1 MSYAVYYI
9 RYNITSDVSGR
20 KDAVTANETS
30 LRARKR
36 QQTRQELITAAMRLF
51 GESGYEQTTV
61 AEIASAA
68 GVSTKT
74 FFNYFASKDEV
85 LFPHLSRRINA
96 AVALIDQRGPDD
108 RMADILAAAMQHM
121 LADALTEEVDGGLV
135 AVRLP
140 MIMSV
145 PAVQAATLHR
155 YFLAETQLAR
165 ALHSAYPDALDPA
178 AAGAVIGS
186 VMGGAI
192 AAALVCLQD
201 GGTAQQLRAAVER
214 AIDIAIHGVHNLPTS
229 AQPVDPK

>member
-1 MSYAVYYI
+1 M
-9 RYNITSDVSGR
+9 
-20 KDAVTANETS
+20 S

-36 QQTRQELITAAMRLF
+36 QQTRQELISAAMRLF
-51 GESGYEQTTV
+51 EESGYERTTV

-85 LFPHLSRRINA
+85 LFPHLSRRIDA

-108 RMADILAAAMQHM
+108 QMADILVAAMQHM
-121 LADALTEEVDGGLV
+121 LADALTEEVDGGLA

-155 YFLAETQLAR
+155 YFLAETQLAHALQR
-165 ALHSAYPDALDPA
+165 AYSDTLDLA
-178 AAGAVIGS
+178 AAAAVIGS
-186 VMGGAI
+186 VMGAAI
-192 AAALVCLQD
+192 AAALVRLQD
-201 GGTAQQLRAAVER
+201 GGTAEQLRAAVES
-214 AIDIAIHGVHNLPTS
+214 AIGIAINGVHNIPTGIHRN
-229 AQPVDPK
+229 PR

>member
-121 LADALTEEVDGGLV
+121 LADALTEEVDGSLA

>member
-1 MSYAVYYI
+1 MAWE
-9 RYNITSDVSGR
+9 G
-20 KDAVTANETS
+20 AVTANEMS
-30 LRARKR
+30 LRERKR
-36 QQTRQELITAAMRLF
+36 TQTRRELISAAMRLF
-51 GESGYEQTTV
+51 EEKGYEESTV

-96 AVALIDQRGPDD
+96 AVALIDQRAPDD
-108 RMADILAAAMQHM
+108 RMADILVAAMQHM
-121 LADALTEEVDGGLV
+121 LADALTEEVDGGLA

-140 MIMSV
+140 MIVSV

-165 ALHSAYPDALDPA
+165 ALHRAYSDALDPA
-178 AAGAVIGS
+178 AAAAVIGS
-186 VMGGAI
+186 VMGAAI

-201 GGTAQQLRAAVER
+201 GGTTEQLRGAVEN
-214 AIDIAIHGVHNLPTS
+214 AIDIAIHGVHSLS
-229 AQPVDPK
+229 SR